1 MTAIVDGNF
10 ARIGR
15 KSYALDKINC
25 VEIKSVK
32 RHPGA
37 VLLAFML
44 LIIGLPLALVALT
57 VAQPA
62 MAVIG
67 LCLVGGAVFAYRSRN
82 IFEHTLVLTT
92 SSRDVAAMTSR
103 DFEIIDGLRQ
113 QIEEGMTRRM
123 V

>member
-10 ARIGR
+10 VRIGR
-15 KSYALDKINC
+15 KSFVLDKINC

-44 LIIGLPLALVALT
+44 AIMGLPLTLAALAT
-57 VAQPA
+57 AQPA

-92 SSRDVAAMTSR
+92 SSRDVAAMKSR
-103 DFEIIDGLRQ
+103 DFETIDCLRQ
-113 QIEEGMTRRM
+113 QIEEGMTRRT